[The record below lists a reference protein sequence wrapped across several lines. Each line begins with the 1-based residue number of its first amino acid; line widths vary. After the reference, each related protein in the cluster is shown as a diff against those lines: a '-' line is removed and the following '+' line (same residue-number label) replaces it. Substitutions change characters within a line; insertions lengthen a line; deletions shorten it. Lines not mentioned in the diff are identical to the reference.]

1 MKLLRL
7 KNLFLFGAAV
17 MLLSA
22 CGGLGKM
29 AKYAND
35 ITYNVDPE
43 PLIVRG
49 DSVELNISGKFPGKY
64 FHKKAMVEMTP
75 ALQYGGSETEYKM
88 VAYQGEKAAGNAIVI
103 PFENGKDYSY
113 NDKVAYAAA
122 MEDQTEVVV
131 KFKGVMG
138 SKTKDFDP
146 VKIADGVITT
156 PYLMMSDDKVL
167 LGEDKFQRITQ
178 HDLYAQINYLVNSSN
193 VRSSEL
199 NDEDIKT
206 LRALI
211 KQVAEDEAMM
221 FTALNVDAYASP
233 EGEISLNE
241 NLADDRAA
249 SAGKVVSA
257 EFKKRKIKIEN
268 EDSFYNLN
276 GKGEDWKGFQEA
288 MEASDIA
295 DKELILR
302 ILNMYNDVTKREAE
316 IRNLAATYQVIAE
329 EILPDLRRSQMTL
342 VYEIVGKTDEEIIG
356 LARTA
361 PDSLNIEEL
370 LFAATL
376 TDDMNEQLQFYQ
388 AAEAQFPNDYRGAN
402 NVGYIYM
409 LQNKMNDAEAQ
420 FTKANGIQEN
430 PYSTNN
436 LGVIARLKGD
446 RKKAMEMYQNATAAG
461 SAVNYNMGI
470 VQIQNGD
477 YSSAIGNMGSENTF
491 NVALAKVLNGNAQGA
506 KTTLEA
512 APEKD
517 TAMGQYLMAIIGART
532 ADANLVSNSL
542 KAAYAEDS
550 SLKDK
555 AAKDLEFRDYKESL

>member
-7 KNLFLFGAAV
+7 RNLFLFGATA
-17 MLLSA
+17 LFLSA

-49 DSVELNISGKFPGKY
+49 DSVELNVSGKFPGKY

-75 ALQYGGSETEYKM
+75 ALQYGGNESEYKM
-88 VAYQGEKAAGNAIVI
+88 VAFQGEKAAGNAIVI
-103 PFENGKDYSY
+103 PYENGKEYSY

-122 MEDQTEVVV
+122 MGDQSEVVV

-167 LGEDKFQRITQ
+167 LGKDKFQRITQ

-199 NDEDIKT
+199 NEEDIKA
-206 LRALI
+206 LRALVEE
-211 KQVAEDEAMM
+211 VAENESMV
-221 FTALNVDAYASP
+221 FTALNIDAYASP
-233 EGEISLNE
+233 EGEITLNE

-257 EFKKRKIKIEN
+257 QFKKNKIEV
-268 EDSFYNLN
+268 EESFYNLN
-276 GKGEDWKGFQEA
+276 GKGEDWQGFQKA

-316 IRNLAATYQVIAE
+316 IRNLAATYEEIAE
-329 EILPDLRRSQMTL
+329 RILPDLRRSQMTL
-342 VYEIVGKTDEEIIG
+342 VYEITGKSDEEIIA

-361 PDSLNIEEL
+361 PDSLNVEEL
-370 LFAATL
+370 LYAATL

-388 AAEAQFPNDYRGAN
+388 AAESQFPDDYRGAN

-409 LQNKMNDAEAQ
+409 MQNKMNDAEAQ
-420 FTKANGIQEN
+420 FTKANGIQSN

-446 RKKAMEMYQNATAAG
+446 RKKAMEMYENATGAG
-461 SAVNYNMGI
+461 SEVNYNMGI

-477 YSSAIGNMGSENTF
+477 YASAIGNMGSENTF
-491 NVALAKVLNGNAQGA
+491 NVALAKMLNGNAQGA
-506 KTTLEA
+506 KTTLDA

-532 ADANLVSNSL
+532 ADASLVSNSL

-555 AAKDLEFRDYKESL
+555 AASDLEFRDYKESL